1 MVGQRGGGMQHE
13 ARDGVAVLALAGVLA
28 ACQVAPPDRAASATA
43 SAAAA
48 AVAAHEDGSSA
59 SPPVPIDWAGA
70 DDCLGQLRL
79 LHAAAVQGRLEAAH
93 APPFAVVSATA
104 PTSLEWIGAPTVPL
118 VLDLPLDSY
127 EDQGAAAAAAPCL
140 LLVEQ
145 PSDLR
150 AGHRVIDFQNV
161 ASLYQSGVRSERN
174 PDYDAAQARL
184 REAERESRNGGPDI
198 LRVGDPMLDLVG
210 LLVGGV
216 IATFSHLGSG
226 NDTDEALTALKETP
240 RSRDRPVYSAYEF
253 ERSTVRAGKEA
264 TIPIALRD
272 LRRGHAWRTQLR
284 QREMRQL
291 AVVEG
296 LDPRDR
302 DYEQHRAGAFSWEE
316 FDHWQRQPPQ
326 LPVSALVA
334 ALVEMR
340 DAGGGP
346 RTNGAELVAD
356 ASSSMPPTG
365 WSEADHATAGEPSA
379 APLLAAIEP
388 GEGPGA
394 GSKHAAAPF
403 RGAPAAQPL
412 LDPGPARE
420 GGAGPEATVFAAAVD
435 PRMASVVRLETASG
449 RGGGFYVKPRLVV
462 TTADLVGTAS
472 VIEVTTGD
480 GEEVLGLVVHTDP
493 ARNLAVVHVPRTGRP
508 AALFDEAALVPAG
521 GVDVLELLGHD
532 RARVTFARLRSPAPA
547 TGGTD
552 TTARFELDVAGTPP
566 AMGTP
571 VFLNERAVGLVAAQD
586 SGRPHF
592 VHLDG
597 LAAVLESEA
606 LAALR

>member
-1 MVGQRGGGMQHE
+1 MQHE
-13 ARDGVAVLALAGVLA
+13 ARDGVVALALACLLT
-28 ACQVAPPDRAASATA
+28 ACQVPPPGRGATA
-43 SAAAA
+43 TAAAPAVSAGEDRSSAART
-48 AVAAHEDGSSA
+48 
-59 SPPVPIDWAGA
+59 VPIDWASA

-79 LHAAAVQGRLEAAH
+79 LHAAAAQGRLEPAH
-93 APPFAVVSATA
+93 APPFAVVSATP
-104 PTSLEWIGAPTVPL
+104 PTSLEWIRAPTVPL
-118 VLDLPLDSY
+118 VLDLPVDSY

-140 LLVEQ
+140 LLVEP

-161 ASLYQSGVRSERN
+161 ASIYQSGVRSERN

-184 REAERESRNGGPDI
+184 REAERESRGGGPDI

-216 IATFSHLGSG
+216 IATFSHFGSG
-226 NDTDEALTALKETP
+226 ADTNEALAALKETP

-272 LRRGHAWRTQLR
+272 LRRGQIWRAQLR
-284 QREMRQL
+284 QREMRQF

-326 LPVSALVA
+326 LPVSALVT
-334 ALVEMR
+334 ALVETR
-340 DAGGGP
+340 DLEGGP

-356 ASSSMPPTG
+356 ARSSSPPT
-365 WSEADHATAGEPSA
+365 SSSDTDAATAGEPAPAVPMFA
-379 APLLAAIEP
+379 ATEP
-388 GEGPGA
+388 GAGPGA
-394 GSKHAAAPF
+394 GSRPTGTPF
-403 RGAPAAQPL
+403 RNVPASEPL
-412 LDPGPARE
+412 LNSGPGRD
-420 GGAGPEATVFAAAVD
+420 GGTGTDATVFAAALD
-435 PRMASVVRLETASG
+435 PRIASVVRLETGSG
-449 RGGGFYVKPRLVV
+449 RGAGFYAEPRLVV

-472 VIEVTTGD
+472 VIDVTTGD

-508 AALFDEAALVPAG
+508 APLFDGAALAPADA
-521 GVDVLELLGHD
+521 VDVLELLGDD
-532 RARVTFARLRSPAPA
+532 RARVTLARLQPAAPGGAGTGSTDRFDLDLAGAPA
-547 TGGTD
+547 AVG
-552 TTARFELDVAGTPP
+552 A
-566 AMGTP
+566 P
-571 VFLNERAVGLVAAQD
+571 VFLNERAVGLLAAH
-586 SGRPHF
+586 GGGLRR
-592 VHLDG
+592 HLVPIDG
-597 LAAVLESEA
+597 LPTLLESAA

>member
-1 MVGQRGGGMQHE
+1 MQHE
-13 ARDGVAVLALAGVLA
+13 ARGRVAVLALTGVLA
-28 ACQVAPPDRAASATA
+28 ACQVSPPDANSSATT
-43 SAAAA
+43 AAAA
-48 AVAAHEDGSSA
+48 PANTPQQDRSSA
-59 SPPVPIDWAGA
+59 GATVPINWASA

-79 LHAAAVQGRLEAAH
+79 LHAAAAQGRLEAAH
-93 APPFAVVSATA
+93 APPFAIVSATPA
-104 PTSLEWIGAPTVPL
+104 TSLEWIRAPTVPL
-118 VLDLPLDSY
+118 VLDLPLDAY

-161 ASLYQSGVRSERN
+161 ASLYQNGVRSEKN

-226 NDTDEALTALKETP
+226 DDLDEALTALKETP
-240 RSRDRPVYSAYEF
+240 RSRDRPVYRAYEF

-272 LRRGHAWRTQLR
+272 LRHGHVWRTQLR
-284 QREMRQL
+284 QREMRQFS
-291 AVVEG
+291 VVEG
-296 LDPRDR
+296 LDARDR

-340 DAGGGP
+340 DTSGGRQTSGP
-346 RTNGAELVAD
+346 ELVAD
-356 ASSSMPPTG
+356 AGSGMPLPGSPDADQATG
-365 WSEADHATAGEPSA
+365 GEPSSTL
-379 APLLAAIEP
+379 PLLAAVEP
-388 GEGPGA
+388 GGGPGA
-394 GSKHAAAPF
+394 GSRRAGAALRDAS
-403 RGAPAAQPL
+403 ASHPL
-412 LDPGPARE
+412 RDPGGSRKV
-420 GGAGPEATVFAAAVD
+420 GAATEATVFAAASD
-435 PRMASVVRLETASG
+435 PRMASVVRLETGG
-449 RGGGFYVKPRLVV
+449 RRGSGFYIKPRLVV

-472 VIEVTTGD
+472 VIDVTTGD
-480 GEEVLGLVVHTDP
+480 GEEVLGLVMQADP

-508 AALFDEAALVPAG
+508 APLLDGPALAPAEA
-521 GVDVLELLGHD
+521 VDVLELLGHD
-532 RARVTFARLRSPAPA
+532 RARVTHATLQPAAA
-547 TGGTD
+547 TGSAAGFD
-552 TTARFELDVAGTPP
+552 LDLAGAPT
-566 AMGTP
+566 AMGAP
-571 VFLNERAVGLVAAQD
+571 VFLNERAVGLIADQD
-586 SGRPHF
+586 GGLRH
-592 VHLDG
+592 HLVPIDG
-597 LAAVLESEA
+597 LAALLESGA

>member
-1 MVGQRGGGMQHE
+1 MQHQ
-13 ARDGVAVLALAGVLA
+13 ARGAAAALALAGLLV
-28 ACQVAPPDRAASATA
+28 ACQVPPPGGGASATTTAA
-43 SAAAA
+43 SP
-48 AVAAHEDGSSA
+48 AVAAREDRSSA
-59 SPPVPIDWAGA
+59 GAPVPIDWASA

-79 LHAAAVQGRLEAAH
+79 LHAAAAQGRLDPAH

-104 PTSLEWIGAPTVPL
+104 PTSLDWIHASTVPL

-127 EDQGAAAAAAPCL
+127 EDQGSAAAATPCL

-161 ASLYQSGVRSERN
+161 ASDYQSGVRSEKN

-184 REAERESRNGGPDI
+184 REAERESKGGGSDV

-226 NDTDEALTALKETP
+226 DDVDEALTALKETP

-264 TIPIALRD
+264 TIPITLRD
-272 LRRGHAWRTQLR
+272 LRRGQIWRTQLR
-284 QREMRQL
+284 QREMRQF

-334 ALVEMR
+334 ALVETR
-340 DAGGGP
+340 DPEGGP

-356 ASSSMPPTG
+356 ARSSTPPPG
-365 WSEADHATAGEPSA
+365 SIAATIGIAVAGSPSVA
-379 APLLAAIEP
+379 GSVLDEP
-388 GEGPGA
+388 GAGPGA
-394 GSKHAAAPF
+394 GSRSTVPHVRNAPAPPSVDAEPGRDAAAPT
-403 RGAPAAQPL
+403 
-412 LDPGPARE
+412 D
-420 GGAGPEATVFAAAVD
+420 ATVFTAALD
-435 PRMASVVRLETASG
+435 PRMASVVRLETGSG
-449 RGGGFYVKPRLVV
+449 RGGGFYVEPRLVV

-472 VIEVTTGD
+472 VIDVTTGD

-493 ARNLAVVHVPRTGRP
+493 ARNLAVVHVPRT
-508 AALFDEAALVPAG
+508 AALFDGTALAPADA
-521 GVDVLELLGHD
+521 VDVLELLGDD
-532 RARVTFARLRSPAPA
+532 RARVTLARLQPAAPA
-547 TGGTD
+547 ADGAGNPD
-552 TTARFELDVAGTPP
+552 RLDLDLAGAP
-566 AMGTP
+566 ASLAAP
-571 VFLNERAVGLVAAQD
+571 VFLNERAVGLVAAQGGG
-586 SGRPHF
+586 SRY
-592 VHLDG
+592 HLVPIDG
-597 LAAVLESEA
+597 LSTLLESEV